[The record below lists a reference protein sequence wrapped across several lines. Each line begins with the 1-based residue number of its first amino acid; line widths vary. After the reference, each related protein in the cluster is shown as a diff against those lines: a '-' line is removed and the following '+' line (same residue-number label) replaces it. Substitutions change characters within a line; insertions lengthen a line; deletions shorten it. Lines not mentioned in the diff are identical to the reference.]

1 VSSEERAIA
10 LAGQRTEDVVGA
22 LVPLMGIVFVAYL
35 VVGAAMPVLPLYVHQ
50 DLGLGVTTVG
60 VLVGSQFV
68 AALMTRVWAGR
79 YADMRGPRRAVV
91 AGLLATASAGVFYL
105 LSLECTAQP
114 VLAAVV
120 LVAGRAVLGA
130 GESFIITGAQAWGL
144 TLAGPAYA
152 GRVLARMGVAMYA
165 AFALGAPAGSALFG
179 ELGFRGIALATLL
192 MPLATTALVL
202 RIRDVTPGRPERVSY
217 ASLLVAIWRPGAGLA
232 MASFGFGSMTGF
244 ASLLFASRGWA
255 IWPAFTSFAVAF
267 IAARLI
273 LGSLPDRIG
282 GAKVATLFLVVE
294 AVGLGLLYAAPSMGI
309 ALLGAMSTGVGYSL
323 VFPGFGV
330 VAIRSAPPQC
340 RGLAV
345 GVYTAFLD
353 LTLAISSP
361 ILGAIGDAAGIGA
374 IFLVS
379 ALIVLCALTLSIPL
393 ARLGDAR

>member
-1 VSSEERAIA
+1 
-10 LAGQRTEDVVGA
+10 
-22 LVPLMGIVFVAYL
+22 MGIVFVAYL

-50 DLGLGVTTVG
+50 DLGLGVTAVG
-60 VLVGSQFV
+60 ILVGGQFV
-68 AALMTRVWAGR
+68 AALMTRIWAGR
-79 YADMRGPRRAVV
+79 YADTRGPRRAVV
-91 AGLLATASAGVFYL
+91 VGLLATASAGVLYL
-105 LSLECTAQP
+105 LSLGCTAHP

-152 GRVLARMGVAMYA
+152 GQVLSRMGVAMYA
-165 AFALGAPAGSALFG
+165 AFALGAPAGSALYG
-179 ELGFRGIALATLL
+179 VLGFRGIAWATLL
-192 MPLATTALVL
+192 IPLAAIALAL
-202 RIRDVTPGRPERVSY
+202 RVRDVAPGRPETVSY
-217 ASLLVAIWRPGAGLA
+217 ADLLGAIWKPGVGLA

-244 ASLLFASRGWA
+244 GSLLFASRDWT

-267 IAARLI
+267 IGARLI

-282 GAKVATLFLVVE
+282 GARVATIFLVVE
-294 AVGLGLLYAAPSMGI
+294 AIGLMLLFAASSMEI
-309 ALLGAMSTGVGYSL
+309 ALLGAMLTGVGYSL

-353 LTLAISSP
+353 LTLGVASP
-361 ILGAIGDAAGIGA
+361 VLGAIGEAAGIGA

-379 ALIVLCALTLSIPL
+379 ALIVFCALALSIPM
-393 ARLGDAR
+393 AR